1 MKKGLFGSLKTI
13 LSSFVVGM
21 LALLVFVLI
30 VISYNAAYRSVEG
43 AYLNQLQNF
52 NKDIELQL
60 VNFYNQQV
68 DIAKFLARDDRVV
81 NAVRTGSYGMARNVL
96 EGYCRES
103 KLVENVFIST
113 AGNNSTNMVDGI
125 GGKSVGTRWQD
136 IEGAEGSLKNALNGK
151 VTVSRPAK
159 SPVTGMPYVLVSVPI
174 REGSKIS
181 GILGYVLDV
190 GSFAYEM
197 VKKVKIGKTGYLYLC
212 DKEGMV
218 FAHPQKNIIL
228 NHVSMN
234 HFMR

>member
-159 SPVTGMPYVLVSVPI
+159 SPVTGMPMCLFPYPYV
-174 REGSKIS
+174 
-181 GILGYVLDV
+181 
-190 GSFAYEM
+190 
-197 VKKVKIGKTGYLYLC
+197 KVQKFP
-212 DKEGMV
+212 V
-218 FAHPQKNIIL
+218 F
-228 NHVSMN
+228 
-234 HFMR
+234 